1 MKLSQLKHW
10 SKADNG
16 QLPMCILTSYAGC
29 SDYLVEVEFKNKLVP
44 LKGDSDEMIKFQSIE
59 QAKNFLRPLG
69 FRSVI
74 LRVTDPYDEFSPD
87 GLVSKCREDMTIS
100 L

>member
-10 SKADNG
+10 LKAHDG
-16 QLPMCILTSYAGC
+16 KAPKCILTSYAGC
-29 SDYLVEVEFKNKLVP
+29 SDYLMEVEFKHQLEP
-44 LKGDSDEMIKFQSIE
+44 LKDDNDAMLRFQSIE
-59 QAKNFLRPLG
+59 QVKDLLRPLG
-69 FRSVI
+69 ITSVV

-87 GLVSKCREDMTIS
+87 GKVSECREDMTIS

>member
-10 SKADNG
+10 LKVDDG
-16 QLPMCILTSYAGC
+16 KVPKCIVTSYAGC
-29 SDYLVEVEFKNKLVP
+29 SDYLMEVEFKHQLEP
-44 LKGDSDEMIKFQSIE
+44 LKDDNDEMVRFQSIE
-59 QAKNFLRPLG
+59 QVKDLLRPLG
-69 FRSVI
+69 ITSVI

-87 GLVSKCREDMTIS
+87 GKMSDCQEDMTIS